1 MLHSSMLRGS
11 VKDSDLPLFS
21 IETRKFLTISEL
33 NDLIKGTLEKRL
45 DALWVAGE
53 ISNFKAA
60 PSGHCYFTLK
70 DTKSQISAVMFRRQ
84 GAQLRF
90 VPENGLAVL
99 CFGRV
104 SLYTV
109 RGDLQLYVDDMEPQ
123 GQGALALA
131 FEQLKKK

>member
-33 NDLIKGTLEKRL
+33 TDLIKGTLEKRL

-70 DTKSQISAVMFRRQ
+70 DTKSQISAGMFRLQ
-84 GAQLRF
+84 GTQLRF
-90 VPENGLAVL
+90 FTVNGLAVG
-99 CFGRV
+99 CFRPRG
-104 SLYTV
+104 LYP
-109 RGDLQLYVDDMEPQ
+109 RPAGLQLS
-123 GQGALALA
+123 L
-131 FEQLKKK
+131 